1 MKLKKINSSIHDRT
15 AYQIIIDD
23 NESFEVVRA
32 DDPELIADKGHGR
45 NNNFY
50 RNPKPLMYFSTSG
63 INLFESI
70 NESSRYN
77 SPKIHHLGLH
87 SKSLSILEI
96 DKLVKIAETSIEL
109 NKLITGKKS

>member
-1 MKLKKINSSIHDRT
+1 MKLKKINACIHDRT
-15 AYQIIIDD
+15 AYQLIIDD
-23 NESFEVVRA
+23 NESFEVVRS

-63 INLFESI
+63 ISLFESKD
-70 NESSRYN
+70 EPGRYN

-87 SKSLSILEI
+87 NKSFSISEI
-96 DKLVKIAETSIEL
+96 DELVKIAETSIEL
-109 NKLITGKKS
+109 NKLLEKTKL